1 MMFRRH
7 ESLTIL
13 STLGLVIVLAAI
25 SPPPRAQAEVIERVV
40 GVVNDRAIYLSD
52 LRQRAL
58 PFLERLASVP
68 ASRRE
73 EGRQA
78 IYAQVV
84 EQLINEELI
93 RQAAM
98 KLEIRVTNQE
108 VESAV
113 RNVIEQNNLTPEE
126 FWEAVYEQGF
136 SEAQYRKNL
145 RDQLLHMKVMNQRVR
160 ARVNITERDV
170 RREYERR
177 ARQANQ
183 RLRFRASHIFFPFPA
198 GAGVVEI
205 AEIRDRAIA
214 LRRELRDESSFQA
227 ALGSEIG
234 GHLGWLN
241 QGDLPRELEEGL
253 ATLAR
258 GEISEPVLG
267 PAGYHIFL
275 LHERERAGASEIP
288 PYDAVKDEI
297 YRSMLD
303 EAMERQEAL
312 FLEELRRDAEVKILL
327 ELGPRA
333 SK

>member
-1 MMFRRH
+1 MSR
-7 ESLTIL
+7 SLL
-13 STLGLVIVLAAI
+13 ASALTLAI
-25 SPPPRAQAEVIERVV
+25 MLGSLMTAKAEPEVIERVV
-40 GVVNDRAIYLSD
+40 GVVNDRAIYLSE

-58 PFLERLASVP
+58 PFLERLAALP
-68 ASRRE
+68 ASRRD

-78 IYAQVV
+78 IYAQLV
-84 EQLINEELI
+84 EQLVNEELI
-93 RQAAM
+93 RQAAARY
-98 KLEIRVTNQE
+98 EIRVTNQE

-113 RNVIEQNNLTPEE
+113 QNVIQQNDLTPGE

-136 SEAQYRKNL
+136 TEAQYRKNL

-170 RREYERR
+170 RREYETR

-205 AEIRDRAIA
+205 AEIRDTAEEA
-214 LRRELRDESSFQA
+214 RRRISDEASFGA
-227 ALGSEIG
+227 MVGEHLG

-241 QGDLPRELEEGL
+241 QGDLPKELEAGL
-253 ATLAR
+253 VTLSA
-258 GEISEPVLG
+258 GEISSPVLG

-275 LHERERAGASEIP
+275 LHERERAGASEAP
-288 PYDAVKDEI
+288 PYEAVKDEI

-312 FLEELRRDAEVKILL
+312 FLEELRRDAEVRVLL
-327 ELGPRA
+327 ELGSQA
-333 SK
+333 SR